1 MTQSVLQKVGLLSLM
16 LLWSATS
23 HADNALKL
31 VKAATS
37 QVGTTVQ
44 YNGQYQKITYPNG
57 DVPMHTGVCTDVII
71 RAYRKLGADLQVL
84 VHEDMVKAWH
94 AYPRTWALAA
104 PDTNIDHRRVPN
116 LAVFFRRHG
125 QALPVSDDP
134 KAYQPGDLVTWRLPS
149 GVPHIGI
156 VADQRAPSGVP
167 LMVHNIGRGT
177 QVEDMLFGF
186 PITGHYRYQVKP

>member
-1 MTQSVLQKVGLLSLM
+1 MRLNLRGISLFT
-16 LLWSATS
+16 LIALWLVTS
-23 HADNALKL
+23 YANASLKL
-31 VKAATS
+31 VQAATS

-44 YNGQYQKITYPNG
+44 YNGSYQKIAYPNG
-57 DVPMHTGVCTDVII
+57 DVPVHTGVCTDVVI
-71 RAYRKLGADLQVL
+71 RAYRKLGTDLQVL
-84 VHEDMVKAWH
+84 VHEDMVKAWG
-94 AYPRTWALAA
+94 AYPRTWGLTS
-104 PDTNIDHRRVPN
+104 PDRNIDHRRVPN

-134 KAYQPGDLVTWRLPS
+134 KTYQPGDLVTWRLPS

-156 VADQRAPSGVP
+156 VSDQRTPSGVP

-186 PITGHYRYQVKP
+186 AITGHYRYKVEK

>member
-1 MTQSVLQKVGLLSLM
+1 MRVDLRKIGLFTLM
-16 LLWSATS
+16 VLWSTAGNANTS
-23 HADNALKL
+23 LKL
-31 VKAATS
+31 VQAAKS
-37 QVGTTVQ
+37 QVGITVK
-44 YNGQYQKITYPNG
+44 YDGKYQKISYPNG
-57 DVPMHTGVCTDVII
+57 DVPAHTGVCTDVII
-71 RAYRKLGADLQVL
+71 RAYRKFGADLQVL
-84 VHEDMVKAWH
+84 VHEDIVKSWG
-94 AYPRTWALAA
+94 AYPRTWGLAS
-104 PDTNIDHRRVPN
+104 PDKNIDHRRVPN

-156 VADQRAPSGVP
+156 VTDQRTPSGTP

-186 PITGHYRYQVKP
+186 AVTGHYRYLVKQ

>member
-1 MTQSVLQKVGLLSLM
+1 MTLCKIGLLTLTLVCSL
-16 LLWSATS
+16 AS
-23 HADNALKL
+23 HANTALKL
-31 VKAATS
+31 VQAAKV
-37 QVGTTVQ
+37 QVGITVK
-44 YNGQYQKITYPNG
+44 YDGQYQKIAYPNG
-57 DVPMHTGVCTDVII
+57 DVPVHTGVCTDVIV
-71 RAYRKLGADLQVL
+71 RAYRKLGTDLQVL
-84 VHEDMVKAWH
+84 VHKDMVKAWA
-94 AYPRTWALAA
+94 AYPRIWGLAS
-104 PDTNIDHRRVPN
+104 PDRNIDHRRVPN

-156 VADQRAPSGVP
+156 VTDQRAPSGAP

-186 PITGHYRYQVKP
+186 AITGHYRYQAKP